1 MKIKEE
7 AVSLFRKEEFN
18 FEKFLPGQRITV
30 KSSSLNH
37 SYFTQTRKF
46 RYALTVNNVNYS
58 DSTVV
63 HEATTPWVESVNSTQ
78 FTAYVTR
85 AGRNDYPSDSFAT
98 VDWVAYQGAPSGGLA
113 GVLKMLFATIPTG
126 SRLRHDVTS
135 VWLEDVTATSFK
147 IFLRELQNFA
157 GVHEDISV
165 VDICDSIFP
174 VSFIFLFE
182 KRLITE
188 QNSLKN
194 RTFYELCN
202 VPSSSTTGR

>member
-1 MKIKEE
+1 MIGLYFQFQCFFFPI
-7 AVSLFRKEEFN
+7 SCLLQ
-18 FEKFLPGQRITV
+18 FLQG
-30 KSSSLNH
+30 K
-37 SYFTQTRKF
+37 
-46 RYALTVNNVNYS
+46 YS
-58 DSTVV
+58 KPPTI
-63 HEATTPWVESVNSTQ
+63 
-78 FTAYVTR
+78 
-85 AGRNDYPSDSFAT
+85 FAT
-98 VDWVAYQGAPSGGLA
+98 AEHYR
-113 GVLKMLFATIPTG
+113 

-157 GVHEDISV
+157 GVYEDISV

-194 RTFYELCN
+194 RTF
-202 VPSSSTTGR
+202 

>member
-1 MKIKEE
+1 MFFFPI
-7 AVSLFRKEEFN
+7 SCLLQ
-18 FEKFLPGQRITV
+18 FLQG
-30 KSSSLNH
+30 K
-37 SYFTQTRKF
+37 
-46 RYALTVNNVNYS
+46 YS
-58 DSTVV
+58 KPPTI
-63 HEATTPWVESVNSTQ
+63 
-78 FTAYVTR
+78 
-85 AGRNDYPSDSFAT
+85 FAT
-98 VDWVAYQGAPSGGLA
+98 AEHYR
-113 GVLKMLFATIPTG
+113 

-188 QNSLKN
+188 QNSLKKLN
-194 RTFYELCN
+194 ILWIM
-202 VPSSSTTGR
+202 

>member
-1 MKIKEE
+1 MIGLYFQFQFFFPI
-7 AVSLFRKEEFN
+7 SCLLQ
-18 FEKFLPGQRITV
+18 FLQG
-30 KSSSLNH
+30 K
-37 SYFTQTRKF
+37 
-46 RYALTVNNVNYS
+46 YS
-58 DSTVV
+58 KPPTI
-63 HEATTPWVESVNSTQ
+63 
-78 FTAYVTR
+78 
-85 AGRNDYPSDSFAT
+85 FAT
-98 VDWVAYQGAPSGGLA
+98 AEHYR
-113 GVLKMLFATIPTG
+113 

-157 GVHEDISV
+157 GVYEDISV